1 MKKITT
7 LVALLMATA
16 MTFGLMATTNGAGRV
31 IYLNAG
37 GSGLWD
43 QAGAKFAIWFF
54 NPGPGT
60 FTDFMT
66 PVEGETG
73 IYKATIDFNDT
84 QVLFVRFNSATAAP
98 TWDNPAFNV
107 WNQTGD
113 LTFGSN
119 NLYTITGWGG
129 LDGTWSTYSP
139 TPVGVSQTELMELYA
154 NNGTIYAS
162 GNLEIF
168 TLTGLNVT
176 SGNGNLKG
184 AYIVKVDGKVSKIMV
199 K

>member
-43 QAGAKFAIWFF
+43 QAGAKFAAYTF
-54 NPGPGT
+54 NPGAGT
-60 FTDFMT
+60 FSSFMT
-66 PVEGETG
+66 LVSGETG
-73 IYKATIDFNDT
+73 IYKATINVTDT
-84 QVLFVRFNSATAAP
+84 KIVFVRLSNAAATP
-98 TWDNPAFNV
+98 NWTDK

-113 LTFGSN
+113 LTLGTDN
-119 NLYTITGWGG
+119 QYTITGWGNT
-129 LDGTWSTYSP
+129 DGTWSTYNP
-139 TPVGVSQTELMELYA
+139 TPVGVSETELMELYA

-176 SGNGNLKG
+176 SENGNLKG

>member
-16 MTFGLMATTNGAGRV
+16 MTFGLMATTNGVGRV

-37 GSGLWD
+37 GSSLWD

-66 PVEGETG
+66 AVEGETG

-98 TWDNPAFNV
+98 TWDNTAFNI

-129 LDGTWSTYSP
+129 LDGTWSTYNP
-139 TPVGVSQTELMELYA
+139 TPVGVNQTELIDVYA
-154 NNGTIYAS
+154 NNGTVYAS

-176 SGNGNLKG
+176 SENGNLKG

>member
-73 IYKATIDFNDT
+73 IYKATINVTDT
-84 QVLFVRFNSATAAP
+84 KIVFVRLSNTAATP
-98 TWDNPAFNV
+98 NWTDK

-113 LTFGSN
+113 LTLGTDN
-119 NLYTITGWGG
+119 QYTITGWGDT
-129 LDGTWSTYSP
+129 DGTWSTYNP
-139 TPVGVSQTELMELYA
+139 TPVGVSETELMELYA

-176 SGNGNLKG
+176 SQNGNLKG

>member
-7 LVALLMATA
+7 LVALLMTTA

-73 IYKATIDFNDT
+73 IYKATINVTDT
-84 QVLFVRFNSATAAP
+84 KIVFVRLSNTAATP
-98 TWDNPAFNV
+98 NWTDK

-113 LTFGSN
+113 LTLGTDN
-119 NLYTITGWGG
+119 QYTITGWGNT
-129 LDGTWSTYSP
+129 DGTWSTYNP
-139 TPVGVSQTELMELYA
+139 TPVGVSETELMELYA

-176 SGNGNLKG
+176 SQNGNLKG

>member
-31 IYLNAG
+31 IYLNTG
-37 GSGLWD
+37 GSSLWD
-43 QAGAKFAIWFF
+43 QGGAKFAIWFF

-84 QVLFVRFNSATAAP
+84 KFFLCALTALQQHQHG
-98 TWDNPAFNV
+98 TM
-107 WNQTGD
+107 
-113 LTFGSN
+113 LLLMFGTK
-119 NLYTITGWGG
+119 L
-129 LDGTWSTYSP
+129 
-139 TPVGVSQTELMELYA
+139 
-154 NNGTIYAS
+154 
-162 GNLEIF
+162 
-168 TLTGLNVT
+168 VT
-176 SGNGNLKG
+176 
-184 AYIVKVDGKVSKIMV
+184 
-199 K
+199 

>member
-73 IYKATIDFNDT
+73 IYKATINVTDT
-84 QVLFVRFNSATAAP
+84 KIVFVRLSNTAATP
-98 TWDNPAFNV
+98 NWTDK

-113 LTFGSN
+113 LTLGTDN
-119 NLYTITGWGG
+119 QYTITGWGDT
-129 LDGTWSTYSP
+129 DGTWSTYNP
-139 TPVGVSQTELMELYA
+139 TPVGVSETELMELYA

-176 SGNGNLKG
+176 SENGNLKG

>member
-73 IYKATIDFNDT
+73 IYKATINVTDT
-84 QVLFVRFNSATAAP
+84 KIVFVRLSNTAATP
-98 TWDNPAFNV
+98 NWTDK

-113 LTFGSN
+113 LTLGTDN
-119 NLYTITGWGG
+119 QYTITGWGDT
-129 LDGTWSTYSP
+129 DGTWSTYNP
-139 TPVGVSQTELMELYA
+139 TPVGVSETELMELYA
-154 NNGTIYAS
+154 DNGTIYAS

-176 SGNGNLKG
+176 SQNGNLKG

>member
-16 MTFGLMATTNGAGRV
+16 MTFGLMATTTISGRA

-43 QAGAKFAIWFF
+43 QAGAQFAAYTF
-54 NPGPGT
+54 NPGGGT
-60 FTDFMT
+60 FSSFMT
-66 PVEGETG
+66 LVSGETG
-73 IYKATIDFNDT
+73 IYTATINITDT
-84 QVLFVRFNSATAAP
+84 KIIFVRLSNAAATP
-98 TWDNPAFNV
+98 NWTDK

-113 LTFGSN
+113 LTLGTDN
-119 NLYTITGWGG
+119 QYTITGWGET
-129 LDGTWSTYSP
+129 DGTWSTYSP

-176 SGNGNLKG
+176 SENGNLKG

>member
-16 MTFGLMATTNGAGRV
+16 MTFGLMATTTISGRA

-43 QAGAKFAIWFF
+43 QAGAQFAAYTF
-54 NPGPGT
+54 NPGGGT
-60 FTDFMT
+60 FSSFMT
-66 PVEGETG
+66 LVSGETG
-73 IYKATIDFNDT
+73 IYTATINITDT
-84 QVLFVRFNSATAAP
+84 KIIFVRLSNAAATP
-98 TWDNPAFNV
+98 NWTDK

-113 LTFGSN
+113 LTLGTDN
-119 NLYTITGWGG
+119 QYTITGWGNT
-129 LDGTWSTYSP
+129 DGTWSTYNP
-139 TPVGVSQTELMELYA
+139 TPVGVSETELMELYA

-176 SGNGNLKG
+176 SQNGNLKG

>member
-1 MKKITT
+1 MKKIT
-7 LVALLMATA
+7 LLAALLMATT
-16 MTFGLMATTNGAGRV
+16 MMFGRTV
-31 IYLNAG
+31 YLNAG

-43 QAGAKFAIWFF
+43 IDGAQFAAYTF
-54 NPGPGT
+54 NPSVGV
-60 FTDFMT
+60 FSSFMT
-66 PVEGETG
+66 PVSGETG
-73 IYKATIDFNDT
+73 LFETTVNDT
-84 QVLFVRFNSATAAP
+84 DTEIIFVRLADKAASP
-98 TWDNPAFNV
+98 NWDDK
-107 WNQTGD
+107 WNQTGN
-113 LTFGSN
+113 LTLGSD
-119 NLYTITGWGG
+119 NLYTITGWGE

-176 SGNGNLKG
+176 SENGNLKG

>member
-43 QAGAKFAIWFF
+43 QAGAKFAAYTF
-54 NPGPGT
+54 NPGAGT
-60 FTDFMT
+60 FSSFMT
-66 PVEGETG
+66 LVSGETG
-73 IYKATIDFNDT
+73 IYKATINVTDT
-84 QVLFVRFNSATAAP
+84 KIVFVRLSNTAATP
-98 TWDNPAFNV
+98 NWTDK

-113 LTFGSN
+113 LTLGTDN
-119 NLYTITGWGG
+119 QYTITGWGNT
-129 LDGTWSTYSP
+129 DGTWSTYNP
-139 TPVGVSQTELMELYA
+139 TPVGVSETELMELYA

-176 SGNGNLKG
+176 SENGNLKG

>member
-73 IYKATIDFNDT
+73 IYKATINVTDT
-84 QVLFVRFNSATAAP
+84 KIVFVRLSNTAATP
-98 TWDNPAFNV
+98 NWTDK

-113 LTFGSN
+113 LTLGTDN
-119 NLYTITGWGG
+119 QYTITGWGNT
-129 LDGTWSTYSP
+129 DGTWSTYNP
-139 TPVGVSQTELMELYA
+139 TPVGVSETELMELYA

-176 SGNGNLKG
+176 SENGNLKG

>member
-1 MKKITT
+1 MKKIT
-7 LVALLMATA
+7 LLAALLMAT
-16 MTFGLMATTNGAGRV
+16 TTMFAISGRT

-37 GSGLWD
+37 GSSLWD
-43 QAGAKFAIWFF
+43 QAGAKFAAYTFE
-54 NPGPGT
+54 PGT
-60 FTDFMT
+60 GAFSAFMT
-66 PVEGETG
+66 LVPGETAV
-73 IYKATIDFNDT
+73 YKATINITDT
-84 QVLFVRFNSATAAP
+84 KIIFLRLKDTAASP
-98 TWDNPAFNV
+98 NWSDA

-113 LTFGSN
+113 LTLGSD

-139 TPVGVSQTELMELYA
+139 TPVGLDQTELMEVYA
-154 NNGTIYAS
+154 NNGTIYAA

-168 TLTGLNVT
+168 TLTGINIT
-176 SGNGNLKG
+176 SKNGNLKG